1 MSERFRLS
9 FQDRHQSVIRFL
21 SIPFLLNMIG
31 LLFIYSAS
39 SVYALDKYGDA
50 SYFLW
55 RQLGYSMIGMISCVV
70 IVLIPFQLIFRWAL
84 VWWAGAFVVTT
95 STLLFARPINGACR
109 WFSVAGISVQPS
121 EFLTIATLLYGV
133 SFLERHLL
141 PHVSFFSKKMI
152 PFLLLIGSSCYVL
165 LAQPDFGSSVTMLVT
180 IALLL
185 FLVGISYRECLI
197 LFFGMLPFLTWLM
210 ISKQYRLIRL
220 MTFLDPWRDPQG
232 SGFQIIQSLLAIGSG
247 KMFGVGLGLS
257 RQKFFYLPMQHTDF
271 IFSIIAE
278 EIGFVGTFFLILLYI
293 SLFYYGFCLIEEST
307 SIAASLFII
316 GALSLISMKT
326 IVNMLVCIGLVPT
339 KGLALPFVSYGGSGL
354 IAQWILVGLIVSAF
368 FAKNEAF

>member
-1 MSERFRLS
+1 
-9 FQDRHQSVIRFL
+9 
-21 SIPFLLNMIG
+21 MIG

-50 SYFLW
+50 AFFLW
-55 RQLGYSMIGMISCVV
+55 RQLGYSIIGMLCCAV
-70 IVLIPFQLIFRWAL
+70 IIYIPFQFVFRWAL
-84 VWWAGAFVVTT
+84 VWWMGAFLVTA
-95 STLLFARPINGACR
+95 STLFFARPINGACR
-109 WFSVAGISVQPS
+109 WFSVAGISIQPS

-133 SFLERHLL
+133 SFLNRHLL
-141 PHVSFFSKKMI
+141 PQVSFFSKKMI
-152 PFLLLIGSSCYVL
+152 PFLLLMGSSCYVL
-165 LAQPDFGSSVTMLVT
+165 LAQPDFGSSVTMLMT

-185 FLVGISYRECLI
+185 FLAGISYRECLI
-197 LFFGMLPFLTWLM
+197 LFWVTLPFLSWLM
-210 ISKQYRLIRL
+210 ISKQYRLMRL

-247 KMFGVGLGLS
+247 KIFGVGLGLS

-293 SLFYYGFCLIEEST
+293 IFFYYGFCFIKEST
-307 SIAASLFII
+307 SIAASLFIM
-316 GALSLISMKT
+316 GALSLMSMKA

-354 IAQWILVGLIVSAF
+354 IAQWILVGLIISAF